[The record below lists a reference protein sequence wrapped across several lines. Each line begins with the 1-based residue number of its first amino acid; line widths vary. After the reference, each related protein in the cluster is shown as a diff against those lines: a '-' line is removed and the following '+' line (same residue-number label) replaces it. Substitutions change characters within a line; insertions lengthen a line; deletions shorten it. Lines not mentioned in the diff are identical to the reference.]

1 MKMERRAMD
10 LGSVMKNKNL
20 NPREKELMELIWSS
34 AVPLTSIEMLDQ
46 LDPEKW
52 NKLSVFRTINSLTAK
67 KYIRVDG
74 FEQYNTQYARKFTF
88 SISREEY
95 MAKLM
100 REDGMGIESLGRV
113 AVALLGED
121 SDSDENSRDALIE
134 SLQEIIDKLKEENE
148 DKAGD

>member
-1 MKMERRAMD
+1 MD